1 MFRSVLDKIWGDWRV
16 MLAVLS
22 LLCVVVFAVQ
32 TIVTWYRLRQFKG
45 PFPATFS
52 NLWLVRALLNGRMN
66 FDMLEASR
74 KYGSL
79 VRIGPNMLI
88 TDDPAL
94 MRRMNTVRSP
104 YRRSDWYIGLR
115 FDPSRDN
122 ILSQMDEETH
132 TELRTKM
139 AVGYAG
145 KENEHLEQNIDES
158 VLALIKLIDSKY
170 ITTDTEYK
178 PMDFGRKAQFFT
190 LDVISYVAYGM
201 PFGFLA
207 TDTDVYQYIEMS
219 EQAVPAAMMVTIF
232 PWLNH
237 VLTSSF
243 MKRLLP
249 SATDAIG
256 FGKIIGITKEVV
268 GQRFGPDAKDQRDM
282 LGSFVRHGLTRDEA
296 ESETILQIIAG
307 SDTTATA
314 IRTTFLY
321 IITTPRVLTKLLAEI
336 TGAPL
341 KLSSPISDA
350 EARAMP
356 YLQAVIKEGLRIWP
370 PAVGLMAKKVPPEG
384 DTINGMYVPGGTRIG
399 YGGFSILRN
408 KKIWGE
414 DADVFR
420 PERWLEGEGI
430 KDLEQAWEVIFNA
443 GRYQCLG
450 KNVALMELNKVFV
463 ELLRHFEFSLVDPTN
478 PWKSMCMGI
487 FSQSEM
493 WLRITRREK
502 RL

>member
-1 MFRSVLDKIWGDWRV
+1 MV
-16 MLAVLS
+16 AVLS
-22 LLCVVVFAVQ
+22 VLCAIAFAAQ
-32 TIVTWYRLRQFKG
+32 TVGAWYRLRHFKG

-52 NLWLVRALLNGRMN
+52 NIWQVRALLNGQMN
-66 FDMLEASR
+66 FEVLEANR

-79 VRIGPNMLI
+79 VRIGPNMLV

-94 MRRMNTVRSP
+94 MRKMNAVRSP
-104 YRRSDWYIGLR
+104 YRRSDWYTGLR
-115 FDPSRDN
+115 FDPTRDN
-122 ILSQMDEETH
+122 VLSQMDEDTH

-139 AVGYAG
+139 AIGYAG
-145 KENEHLEQNIDES
+145 KENEIFEHSINHN

-170 ITTDTEYK
+170 ITTNTEYR
-178 PMDFGRKAQFFT
+178 PMDFGRKAQYFT
-190 LDVISYVAYGM
+190 LDVISHVAYGK
-201 PFGFLA
+201 PFGFLD
-207 TDTDVYQYIEMS
+207 TDTDLYQYIATS
-219 EQAVPAAMMVTIF
+219 EKAVPAAMMVTIF
-232 PWLNH
+232 PWLNY

-243 MKRLLP
+243 MKSLLP

-256 FGKIIGITKEVV
+256 FGKIIGFTKEVV
-268 GQRFGPDAKDQRDM
+268 DQRFGPDAKDQRDM
-282 LGSFVRHGLTRDEA
+282 LGSFIRHGLTRDEA
-296 ESETILQIIAG
+296 ESETLLQIIAG

-321 IITTPRVLTKLLAEI
+321 IITTPRVHAKLLAEI
-336 TGAPL
+336 SDAT
-341 KLSSPISDA
+341 LSSPISDV
-350 EARAMP
+350 EARTLP

-384 DTINGMYVPGGTRIG
+384 DTINGMYVPGGTSIG

-430 KDLEQAWEVIFNA
+430 KVLEQTWEVIFNA

-463 ELLRHFEFSLVDPTN
+463 ELLRHFEFSVVDPTN

-487 FSQSEM
+487 FAQSEM
-493 WLRITRREK
+493 WLLVTRREK
-502 RL
+502 LL